1 MQEENGP
8 SVEEICDLNELEGQ
22 EIEQEVHIPEESVNM
37 NSKNQEVMKYKDMS
51 EAERQQIIHNNQ
63 DVEVRYVDRIVF
75 SEKPLVLQ
83 MDR

>member
-1 MQEENGP
+1 
-8 SVEEICDLNELEGQ
+8 
-22 EIEQEVHIPEESVNM
+22 
-37 NSKNQEVMKYKDMS
+37 MKYKDMS

-63 DVEVRYVDRIVF
+63 GVEVRYVDRIVF